1 MEKSES
7 RWACPVCGAHRLAME
22 ELPRVG
28 AMGAQPYTDILGMG
42 DPADRTMPAIV
53 CLQCATRWPNA
64 DAFWAATNAAEKS
77 GAAPEDGEP
86 AGNEGVASG
95 AAGDPPGNATRDAG
109 PARP

>member
-1 MEKSES
+1 
-7 RWACPVCGAHRLAME
+7 ME

-64 DAFWAATNAAEKS
+64 DAFWAAANAPD
-77 GAAPEDGEP
+77 GADGD
-86 AGNEGVASG
+86 
-95 AAGDPPGNATRDAG
+95 AATSEAG
-109 PARP
+109 PGRS